1 LAVERVD
8 HSGREEPWQTHLVYP
23 MASAVPLRTGSLSSQ
38 PSRARTY
45 GRICIAHARSVS
57 RTYLS

>member
-1 LAVERVD
+1 
-8 HSGREEPWQTHLVYP
+8 
-23 MASAVPLRTGSLSSQ
+23 MASPVPLRTGSLSSQ